1 MTAAPDAGIELGLV
15 LDCADPDRL
24 VGFWAAAL
32 GYEHAGTFGKYAML
46 MARDGTG
53 RRLALQAVPN
63 PSGTRTACTPTS
75 SSMTPRP

>member
-1 MTAAPDAGIELGLV
+1 MTAAPGAGIGLGLV

-24 VGFWAAAL
+24 AGFWAAAP

-53 RRLALQAVPN
+53 RRLALQAVPE
-63 PSGTRTACTPTS
+63 PKAAQEPHARR
-75 SSMTPRP
+75 PRRR